1 MRALVEIEIT
11 TGASETNGSIRTR
24 TIRMA
29 QALKARGMKKG
40 DVIMISA
47 VNHNDICIPYIASLY
62 IGTIPLPLTTDM
74 KHLEIKH
81 IVSMGKPKM
90 VFADPVIAPA
100 IQKVTSEME
109 RQIEIVIFGNED
121 MEGYTQFSEFVKPT
135 GTEDNFECDDFDP
148 AKTIC
153 VLSCSSGTTGLPKL
167 VALSHVSLYLSIS
180 DLNTYFLSEIERKN
194 ASYLIFSSLYWISG
208 AGGLLMACLFGIT
221 LLHCVKPFSPE
232 IFEEATK
239 KYKPT
244 LTVVNQVTLSSLL
257 KYAETNDVDFTSFRV
272 IGYGGSAINA
282 ELLDELQK
290 RAVNAVMYV
299 LYGCTEVLNIAE
311 SLTSKKES
319 CGKINPMMQWK
330 IVDVE
335 TGKALGPNQPGEMR
349 VKSPNR
355 FTEYYNCPEA
365 TVAAYDKD
373 GWFKTGDLMYYDDE
387 GYFYVVDRIKELIKY
402 RNYQIGT
409 IELENVICSILGVM
423 VAGVVGVP
431 HPEDGEHPMAFVQLA
446 QGAEVSAQQIKDY
459 VKNNMSD
466 SKQLRGG
473 VVFLDKIPTTYS
485 GKIDR
490 KCLKAMKTMYRGE

>member
-1 MRALVEIEIT
+1 MNKSKDDNDYHLCRRILKALKKYEHDIHQIEIT
-11 TGASETNGSIRTR
+11 TGVSETNGSLRTR

-47 VNHNDICIPYIASLY
+47 VNHNDTCIPYIASLY

-100 IQKVTSEME
+100 IQKVMSEME

-121 MEGYTQFSEFVKPT
+121 MEGYIQFSEFVKPT

-167 VALSHVSLYLSIS
+167 VALSHKNFYLSTIDNNLHKHKSLKKQQKSIS
-180 DLNTYFLSEIERKN
+180 
-194 ASYLIFSSLYWISG
+194 
-208 AGGLLMACLFGIT
+208 
-221 LLHCVKPFSPE
+221 V
-232 IFEEATK
+232 
-239 KYKPT
+239 
-244 LTVVNQVTLSSLL
+244 L
-257 KYAETNDVDFTSFRV
+257 KYAETNDVDFTSFSV
-272 IGYGGSAINA
+272 IAHAGSATNSD
-282 ELLDELQK
+282 LLDEI
-290 RAVNAVMYV
+290 VW
-299 LYGCTEVLNIAE
+299 TEVLNITD
-311 SLTSKKES
+311 SLTPKRGS

-335 TGKALGPNQPGEMR
+335 TGRALGPNQPGEMR

-355 FTEYYNCPEA
+355 FMEYYNCPEA
-365 TVAAYDKD
+365 TVAAYDND
-373 GWFKTGDLMYYDDE
+373 GWFKTGDFMYYDDE

-409 IELENVICSILGVM
+409 IELENVICSIPGVM

-431 HPEDGEHPMAFVQLA
+431 HLEDGEHPMAFVQLA

-459 VKNNMSD
+459 VKDNMSD

-473 VVFLDKIPTTYS
+473 VVFLDKIPTTHI
-485 GKIDR
+485 GKIER
-490 KCLKAMKTMYRGE
+490 KSLKTMKDVYKGE